1 MLFRLA
7 ATAVTALSL
16 CVAVGST
23 NASAQTGN
31 CAELYGRMMGAY
43 QTGGAGSPQY
53 GELYARYNQC
63 LSGGGPGPE
72 RRGDWRQDRE
82 RREGGDREQCA
93 GLENRERELRER
105 LERGG
110 YNEDRERL
118 EYRLRETRE
127 QVREQCRR

>member
-7 ATAVTALSL
+7 ATTAAAVAL
-16 CVAVGST
+16 CVAVGTT
-23 NASAQTGN
+23 NASAQIGN

-63 LSGGGPGPE
+63 LSGGPGQE
-72 RRGDWRQDRE
+72 RRGDWREDRE
-82 RREGGDREQCA
+82 RREDRGREQCA